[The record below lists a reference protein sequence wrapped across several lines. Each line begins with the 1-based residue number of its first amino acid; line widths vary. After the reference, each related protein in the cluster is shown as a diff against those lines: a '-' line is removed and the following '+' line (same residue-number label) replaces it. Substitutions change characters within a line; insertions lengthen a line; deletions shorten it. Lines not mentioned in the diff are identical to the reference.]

1 MKERIVK
8 IITFLGGLYYFLEF
22 VLPEEIN
29 GHPTYLSSFIVP
41 MGNILM
47 ILWGFAVGLGL
58 INLSIT
64 NGKKIKKLESGW
76 IYSVAFFVAM
86 FAMMIACFMDA
97 YHPTSLAKQFYE
109 VLFTYMYMPLGATI
123 FSLLAL
129 FMVTSAYRAMR
140 VRTFEA
146 AVMVISAC
154 IIMLGQ
160 VPIGLWITRALPP
173 GIQFPRV
180 AAWLLWIA
188 NTAAYRAVMFG
199 IYIGSIAIALRMWL
213 SLERGMQ
220 LK

>member
-1 MKERIVK
+1 MKERVVK

-29 GHPTYLSSFIVP
+29 GQPTYLSSFIVP

-47 ILWGFAVGLGL
+47 VLWGFAVGLGL
-58 INLSIT
+58 INLSIAHS
-64 NGKKIKKLESGW
+64 KKIKKLESGW

-97 YHPTSLAKQFYE
+97 YHPTSLAKQFYKT
-109 VLFTYMYMPLGATI
+109 LFTYMYMPLGATI

-146 AVMVISAC
+146 TVMVVSAC

-173 GIQFPRV
+173 GIQLPKV
-180 AAWLLWIA
+180 SAWLLWIA

-199 IYIGSIAIALRMWL
+199 IYVGSIAIALRMWL

>member
-1 MKERIVK
+1 MKERVVK
-8 IITFLGGLYYFLEF
+8 IITLLGGLYYFLEF

-64 NGKKIKKLESGW
+64 HSKKIKELESGW

-97 YHPTSLAKQFYE
+97 YNPTSFAKQFYE

-146 AVMVISAC
+146 AVMVVSAC

-173 GIQFPRV
+173 GIQLPRL